1 MTSLRQRATLLRRI
15 RRSVCAH
22 RMRYVGTQ
30 LGRRM
35 ERCDHCGLIR
45 EPVIVDVDPSN
56 EPRRMDDWDQPA
68 A

>member
-1 MTSLRQRATLLRRI
+1 
-15 RRSVCAH
+15 
-22 RMRYVGTQ
+22 MRYVGTQ

-35 ERCDHCGLIR
+35 ERCDYCGLVR

>member
-1 MTSLRQRATLLRRI
+1 
-15 RRSVCAH
+15 
-22 RMRYVGTQ
+22 MRYVGTQ